1 MANYYENIE
10 NKSKLTYVTKR
21 EVFKR
26 QPKGARLL
34 SDFFPDSVERKII
47 CQNFTLRGSY
57 FGFLART
64 KVNCERY
71 EGKRYVLRSVK
82 VFFTKETLDRDIEF
96 LENYP
101 NAKNGYLKAKKQMA
115 VDRLKELREKAF
127 GDLERQKKD
136 EENENKV

>member
-10 NKSKLTYVTKR
+10 NKSKLNYVTKR
-21 EVFKR
+21 EFFKR
-26 QPKGARLL
+26 QPKGAKLL

-57 FGFLART
+57 FGFLAKT

-82 VFFTKETLDRDIEF
+82 VFFTKETLDRNIEF

-101 NAKNGYLKAKKQMA
+101 NPKNSYLKLKKQMA
-115 VDRLKELREKAF
+115 VERLKELREKAF
-127 GDLERQKKD
+127 GGDEWKK
-136 EENENKV
+136 

>member
-1 MANYYENIE
+1 MTKYYENIE
-10 NKSKLTYVTKR
+10 NKPKLNYVTKR
-21 EVFKR
+21 EFFKR
-26 QPKGARLL
+26 PPKGAKLL

-57 FGFLART
+57 FGFIART

-71 EGKRYVLRSVK
+71 DKPYALKSIKVL
-82 VFFTKETLDRDIEF
+82 FTKKTLDRDIEF

-101 NAKNGYLKAKKQMA
+101 NPKNRYLKLKKQMA

-127 GDLERQKKD
+127 GGDEWKK
-136 EENENKV
+136 